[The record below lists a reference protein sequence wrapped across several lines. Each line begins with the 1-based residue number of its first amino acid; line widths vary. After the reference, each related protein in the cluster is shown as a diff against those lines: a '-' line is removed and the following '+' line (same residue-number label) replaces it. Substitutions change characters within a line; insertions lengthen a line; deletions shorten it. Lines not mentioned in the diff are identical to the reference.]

1 MRQRV
6 VAVTGISGVGK
17 TTFLRELADLVT
29 FQHITGGSLIAANR
43 EAGSDQRDAM
53 RHADLD
59 ENQRLLIKGFE
70 VARDPAADLVVID
83 GHVIIDD
90 GSSLQRLPA
99 HVFRALGVTM
109 MVHLEAEPTRISI
122 NRFTD
127 HSRSR
132 PTYGLDLLRQHQD
145 ISRVHAKSIAAELGV
160 EFQSVTHD
168 CVSDLASVLKT

>member
-43 EAGSDQRDAM
+43 EASPDQRDAL
-53 RHADLD
+53 RYADLD

-70 VARDPAADLVVID
+70 AARDPAADLVVFD

-90 GSSLQRLPA
+90 GSGLQKLPA
-99 HVFRALGVTM
+99 HVFRVLGVTM

-127 HSRSR
+127 HSPDFRNSARVLTNFAGFGAGSALFSR
-132 PTYGLDLLRQHQD
+132 ARPPEVACSADLPP
-145 ISRVHAKSIAAELGV
+145 
-160 EFQSVTHD
+160 
-168 CVSDLASVLKT
+168 